1 VPLFAEEEEA
11 AGEFDAVQAQL
22 AAWIRDPDHAPAPG
36 GVERRRLEVYRDLFY
51 NNIEGFIREAFPRL
65 HSLYSQ
71 EQWRRLVRSF
81 IAVHTCRSPYFREI
95 SREFLSY
102 LEYEHWRTEADPP
115 FLLEL
120 AHYEWVAQALE
131 FADAEL
137 PETGIDPAGDLLEA
151 TPVVSPLVCSLHYR
165 FAVQRFSPGAKNLS
179 PEETFLFV
187 YRDRTERIGFMES
200 NILSARLLALLAE
213 GNTGLEALHRI
224 AGEFPSIAEQSIL
237 QGGEETLQ
245 KFRSR
250 DIVLGTVCK

>member
-1 VPLFAEEEEA
+1 MPLFAEEEEA
-11 AGEFDAVQAQL
+11 SGEFDAVQAQL
-22 AAWIRDPDHAPAPG
+22 AAWIRDPDNAPAPQ

-51 NNIEGFIREAFPRL
+51 NNIEGFIRAAFPRL
-65 HSLYSQ
+65 HSLYS
-71 EQWRRLVRSF
+71 EKQWRRLVRSF

-102 LEYEHWRTEADPP
+102 LEHEHWRTEADPP

-131 FADAEL
+131 FADAEF
-137 PETGIDPAGDLLEA
+137 PEAGIDPAGDLLEEA
-151 TPVVSPLVCSLHYR
+151 PVVSPLVCSLHYH
-165 FAVQRFSPGAKNLS
+165 FAVQSFSPGDKNLP

-187 YRDRTERIGFMES
+187 YRDRSEHIGFMES
-200 NILSARLLALLAE
+200 NVLSARLLALLAE
-213 GNTGLEALHRI
+213 GGTGREVLHKI
-224 AGEFPSIAEQSIL
+224 AGEFPDISEPAIL

-250 DIVLGTVCK
+250 DIVLGTVYQ